1 MDLNKILL
9 VDNKNDTSNLK
20 TQLTNEEICKD
31 IITTD
36 NGLEAIELLSN
47 KDIDLVITNLTVK
60 NVDGIG
66 IIEKAKAL
74 ELSTKFIVLSP
85 LSNDEIIQDA
95 LSAGASYYLLKPCEV
110 EIIVQRIRDVFKN
123 REPSKLNEPDLSYFY
138 IKNMNI
144 DTEYN
149 LEVMVTNA
157 IHMVGIQHNLVG
169 FSYLKEAIIL
179 ATKNKE
185 AINTITKELYPD
197 IATLHKTSPSR
208 VERAI
213 RHAIENAWRRSPQ
226 AIMDFTKTTFDDKP
240 TNSEFI
246 ALMADKIRLELKQ
259 IA

>member
-9 VDNKNDTSNLK
+9 VDNINDASNLK
-20 TQLTNEEICKD
+20 TQLTNEKVCNN

-36 NGLEAIELLSN
+36 NGTEAIELLAN

-66 IIEKAKAL
+66 IMEKARAL
-74 ELSTKFIVLSP
+74 ELETKFIVLSP
-85 LSNDEIIQDA
+85 LNNDTIIQDA
-95 LSAGASYYLLKPCEV
+95 LGAGASYYLLKPCEL
-110 EIIVQRIRDVFKN
+110 EIIIQRIRDVFKN

-149 LEVMVTNA
+149 LEVIVTNA

-185 AINTITKELYPD
+185 AVNTITKELYPD
-197 IATLHKTSPSR
+197 IATIHKTSPSR

-213 RHAIENAWRRSPQ
+213 RHAIENAWKKNAK
-226 AIMDFTKTTFDDKP
+226 AIMDFTKTPFTGKP

>member
-20 TQLTNEEICKD
+20 TQLTKEKICND
-31 IITTD
+31 ILTTD
-36 NGLEAIELLSN
+36 NGLEAIEILSKEN
-47 KDIDLVITNLTVK
+47 IDLVITNLTVK

-66 IIEKAKAL
+66 IMEKAKVL
-74 ELSTKFIVLSP
+74 EINTKFIVLSP
-85 LSNDEIIQDA
+85 LNNDEIIQDA
-95 LSAGASYYLLKPCEV
+95 LSNGASYYLLKPCEIS
-110 EIIVQRIRDVFKN
+110 IIVQRIKDVFKN
-123 REPSKLNEPDLSYFY
+123 REKSQLNEPDLSYFY

-144 DTEYN
+144 DVEYN
-149 LEVMVTNA
+149 LEVIVTNA

-185 AINTITKELYPD
+185 AVNTITKELYPD
-197 IATLHKTSPSR
+197 IATIHKTSPSR

-213 RHAIENAWRRSPQ
+213 RHAIENAWKKNSK